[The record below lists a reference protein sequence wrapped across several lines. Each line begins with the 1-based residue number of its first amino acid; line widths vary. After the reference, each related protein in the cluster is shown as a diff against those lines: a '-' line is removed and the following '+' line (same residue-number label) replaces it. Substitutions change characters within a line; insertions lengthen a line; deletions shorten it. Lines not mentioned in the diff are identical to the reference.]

1 MTNPEDDLEID
12 EDALTAAHL
21 AVEDVLID
29 FRDSRI
35 GVLNRA
41 NGFVVKESD
50 GQPSSIMRLGTRDGL
65 RIGIKAYLSAT
76 NEKERPA
83 TDQEVK
89 DWLG

>member
-1 MTNPEDDLEID
+1 MTNQEEIEID

-29 FRDSRI
+29 FRDSCI
-35 GVLNRA
+35 FVLNHA
-41 NGFVVKESD
+41 NGFVVNESD
-50 GQPSSIMRLGTRDGL
+50 GRPSSIMRLGTRDGL

-83 TDQEVK
+83 TDKEVK